1 MEEGDVVCEIVN
13 DEQVVIEMPVPEKE
27 IDAIEIG
34 YPVKFK
40 VRGYPHRSFHAE
52 VAGIA
57 PIAAEGEK
65 TSTILIRAGMDNEDR
80 TLKPG
85 MTGIAKIYCG
95 WTVIAHVFSRDIIRF
110 IRTEFWL

>member
-13 DEQVVIEMPVPEKE
+13 DEQVVLEMPVPEKE

-52 VAGIA
+52 VAEIA

-65 TSTILIRAGMDNEDR
+65 TSTILIRASVDNRDR
-80 TLKPG
+80 ILKPG

-95 WTVIAHVFSRDIIRF
+95 WTVVAHVLSRDIIRF